1 MRLLLVSGLSGSGK
15 TVALNT
21 LEDAG
26 FFCVDNLPL
35 ALLDAL
41 IQELRDSTHRNEG
54 CIAVG
59 VDVRSGLHA
68 LGGLAATLDRLR
80 TAGVQVE
87 VVFLQ
92 SSDEVLLRRYHHT
105 RRRHP
110 LARKGLPLVEAIAME
125 RNWLGHIAALADLT
139 IDSSRMS
146 MHDLARTVRNRV
158 ASERRERLSLLFQSF
173 GFKNGSPVD
182 SDFVFDVR
190 CLPNP
195 YYEPGL
201 REFTGLEAPVA
212 GFLQAHPEVD
222 AMFDSIQSHLQQWLP
237 RFLDD
242 HRNYLTVSI
251 GCTGGRH
258 RSVYLVD
265 RLAKAW
271 QSADNV
277 TVSTRHRE
285 LDAPLTDAE

>member
-68 LGGLAATLDRLR
+68 LGALAATLARLR
-80 TAGVQVE
+80 ANDVQVE

-125 RNWLGHIAALADLT
+125 RNWLGHIAALADVT

-146 MHDLARTVRNRV
+146 MHDLARTVRNRL
-158 ASERRERLSLLFQSF
+158 AAKRQKRLSLLFQSF

-201 REFTGLEAPVA
+201 REYTGLEAPVA
-212 GFLQAHPEVD
+212 GFLQTHAEVA
-222 AMFDSIQSHLQQWLP
+222 AMFDSIHSHLQQWLP
-237 RFLDD
+237 HFLED

-285 LDAPLTDAE
+285 LDTPLTDAE